1 LFVSALLP
9 EIQRETV
16 YIGTP
21 HWISPFIR
29 IFDVEYDLIELLR
42 RICCRPSGISYFVR
56 LQLPDPF
63 VILNRTFA
71 EA

>member
-1 LFVSALLP
+1 LFLSALLP
-9 EIQRETV
+9 EIQRKTT
-16 YIGTP
+16 YIGDR

-29 IFDVEYDLIELLR
+29 IFDVEYDLIELLPR
-42 RICCRPSGISYFVR
+42 KCRWPSGISYFVGP
-56 LQLPDPF
+56 QLPDPF

>member
-1 LFVSALLP
+1 LSALLP
-9 EIQRETV
+9 EIQRETAYV
-16 YIGTP
+16 GNP

-42 RICCRPSGISYFVR
+42 RECRRPSGISYFVG
-56 LQLPDPF
+56 LQLPDAF

-71 EA
+71 ET